1 LAAKRLPQPFGF
13 ARNVDQAWSTE
24 DMAEFVSIATSD
36 GELADV
42 NLDQITHMRP
52 NPANKS
58 QIIIHSRA
66 AIQCSCPAIGG
77 SNWSGRNCARPKSP
91 EWINRLAPEFS
102 KQKKAGAS

>member
-13 ARNVDQAWSTE
+13 TPNVDQAWSTE

-58 QIIIHSRA
+58 QIIIHFAGGHTMLVPGDRRKQLVGSQLR
-66 AIQCSCPAIGG
+66 PA
-77 SNWSGRNCARPKSP
+77 
-91 EWINRLAPEFS
+91 
-102 KQKKAGAS
+102 